1 MGRLQPIRER
11 LTDEEHAIV
20 DYINLTLTVRQMTKT
35 HLASAMGENVLRI
48 YNCLSKR
55 THIQEDLKIQIF
67 KALGICNTDIIKMLE
82 NMAQTTP
89 TIWGELRC

>member
-1 MGRLQPIRER
+1 MGLFQPIRER

-20 DYINLTLTVRQMTKT
+20 DYINLTLSVRQMSKT

-55 THIQEDLKIQIF
+55 THLQEDLKIQIF
-67 KALGICNTDIIKMLE
+67 KTLGIRNTDVQSMIDGMPKKD
-82 NMAQTTP
+82 AQDVQV
-89 TIWGELRC
+89 

>member
-1 MGRLQPIRER
+1 MGRFQPIRER
-11 LTDEEHAIV
+11 LSDEEQAIV

-55 THIQEDLKIQIF
+55 THLQEDLKIQIF
-67 KALGICNTDIIKMLE
+67 KTLGIRNTEVQNVIDGMTRTGAE
-82 NMAQTTP
+82 
-89 TIWGELRC
+89 G